1 MSADVAHV
9 LRDRVREVAAE
20 RPYHQLVL
28 VVGNLKSGKTTA
40 LRTAAADTDWAVL
53 GLGSVLAERL
63 LHVPTRQRP
72 TVVQQ
77 LAQDGARQATGD
89 VIAIDNL
96 ELLFHPGLAVG
107 PPPLLLALPRHRV
120 VVDLAQNP
128 DGATLTYGARA
139 PGTVATS
146 ALPAPST
153 LSPAPA
159 VFPSSPGRGEP

>member
-77 LAQDGARQATGD
+77 LAQDVAREATGD

-128 DGATLTYGARA
+128 RRRHAHVRSPGTRA
-139 PGTVATS
+139 PS
-146 ALPAPST
+146 LPAPCLRHRPSLAGARG
-153 LSPAPA
+153 LSLFAR
-159 VFPSSPGRGEP
+159 PG